1 MVSKE
6 ITNPTHYS
14 RWGIEPIDFCR
25 ANNLDFIRANIIKYI
40 MRYDAK
46 DGLKDLEKANNYLKM
61 LIEDCKE
68 AEKVKQQTTLLTMAE
83 DALYGNKGTE

>member
-1 MVSKE
+1 MTNSVN
-6 ITNPTHYS
+6 NPTHYS
-14 RWGIEPIDFCR
+14 RWGVEPIDFCR

-61 LIEDCKE
+61 LIEDWKE
-68 AEKVKQQTTLLTMAE
+68 AEKVKQQTALITMAE
-83 DALYGNKGTE
+83 DALYGNKGAE